1 MGLSPVAESRVY
13 FLIVVLGLLIAVASL
28 DSELRLNGCGTG
40 VSLFLDMWDLPG
52 PGIKPTSP
60 VLAGRFFTTEPPR
73 KPKHSYFKDL

>member
-40 VSLFLDMWDLPG
+40 VSLFLDMRDLPG
-52 PGIKPTSP
+52 PIGLSNRLKPMWFSS
-60 VLAGRFFTTEPPR
+60 VVGR
-73 KPKHSYFKDL
+73 KA